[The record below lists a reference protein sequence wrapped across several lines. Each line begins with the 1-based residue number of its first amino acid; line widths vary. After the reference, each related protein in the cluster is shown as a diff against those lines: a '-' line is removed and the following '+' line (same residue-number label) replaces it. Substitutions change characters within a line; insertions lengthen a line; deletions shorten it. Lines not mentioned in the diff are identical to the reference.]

1 MMEYREVYFRIRS
14 SYRYD
19 SGWPDKGVEHAF
31 RDETRTLFQSAGWE
45 LHPAREDSSS
55 SDIVTKGQQ
64 DLYLRSRRS
73 LRGCRLSNARE
84 WTAMSGTG
92 NSQTRNT
99 WHSWRP
105 DAMRS

>member
-45 LHPAREDSSS
+45 LHPARER
-55 SDIVTKGQQ
+55 QQ
-64 DLYLRSRRS
+64 FQRHSHEGS
-73 LRGCRLSNARE
+73 AGSVSPPHEFQRGD
-84 WTAMSGTG
+84 
-92 NSQTRNT
+92 
-99 WHSWRP
+99 P
-105 DAMRS
+105 DR

>member
-64 DLYLRSRRS
+64 DLYLPHEFQ
-73 LRGCRLSNARE
+73 RGD
-84 WTAMSGTG
+84 
-92 NSQTRNT
+92 
-99 WHSWRP
+99 P
-105 DAMRS
+105 DR

>member
-45 LHPAREDSSS
+45 LHPAREDSS
-55 SDIVTKGQQ
+55 KP
-64 DLYLRSRRS
+64 
-73 LRGCRLSNARE
+73 SNARG
-84 WTAMSGTG
+84 WTATNGTG
-92 NSQTRNT
+92 NSQTR
-99 WHSWRP
+99 SI
-105 DAMRS
+105 